1 MNIQIEL
8 INMEQS
14 PIPEIIEAIAEVKGT
29 EPSELGLALY
39 EHIEPE
45 AIQQLASHGTTSWTL
60 SFDLPEHRV
69 TVTGDGAV
77 LVDGTERRQLKQP
90 L

>member
-1 MNIQIEL
+1 
-8 INMEQS
+8 MEQS

-29 EPSELGLALY
+29 EPSKIELTLY
-39 EHIEPE
+39 EYIEPE
-45 AIQQLASHGTTSWTL
+45 AIQRLTSHRTDSWTL
-60 SFDLPEHRV
+60 SFELPEHRV